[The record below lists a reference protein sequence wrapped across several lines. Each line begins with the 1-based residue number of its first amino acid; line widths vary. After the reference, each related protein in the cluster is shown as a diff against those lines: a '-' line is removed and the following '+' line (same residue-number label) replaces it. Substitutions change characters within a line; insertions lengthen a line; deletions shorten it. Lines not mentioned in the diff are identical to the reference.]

1 MMASAGSAA
10 PLAILRGESAGIKSR
25 ERSRSV
31 MSGLRGYGCGPGM
44 GEAGSFTGY
53 FILHTLRSYGS
64 VGPEGKEL
72 EQTSRAIIH
81 YRKLG

>member
-1 MMASAGSAA
+1 MMASAGRAA

-44 GEAGSFTGY
+44 GEAGSFTGC
-53 FILHTLRSYGS
+53 FILHTLRSYGRLDQK
-64 VGPEGKEL
+64 GK
-72 EQTSRAIIH
+72 S
-81 YRKLG
+81 LGRPAVP